1 MMLKIRSMITS
12 NLFSHKNKNNLLK
25 NQIKMNWK
33 IHKNKVDTRQLNK
46 CKIMIITDL
55 IKNKTLM

>member
-33 IHKNKVDTRQLNK
+33 INKNKVDTRQLNK
-46 CKIMIITDL
+46 CKILIITDL